1 VLQERRYDN
10 LKSETLHFPNVN
22 SLMKISLGLI
32 LFTMLSTVLVYA
44 ETSSDIIS
52 VQINEN
58 AYIQTSGNFVDNSS
72 FSSSPGTLITIVN
85 NDDVSH
91 TFVSGVSNSNNAGL
105 VANYDDYLICEL
117 NEKIAPTSNTYSDD
131 NICDFNKDD
140 RVITDIISPGNSVSF
155 LLSDVGTYRMIDTD
169 YPWIEFAIYVFPDS
183 NSSNNINSGFP
194 QDDRI
199 PVQIPESETELA
211 ITPFVETLLVTVDGM
226 PFDVSYTTTGLSVY
240 EIESDTDS
248 MSLIFYVNVDDS
260 NGKLNVTFEREFFDS
275 TYDGEDDLFFVLIDG
290 DETISKETK
299 TTSQSRSLTIDVPL
313 GTEELEIIGSVFGI
327 SKELPSVTET
337 TATETTATETTA
349 TETTATET
357 TATETTAT
365 ETTATET
372 PSTNECGPGTVLKN
386 DVCVLD
392 QRCGPGTVLKNDVCV
407 LDSASTNSSSSGNSR
422 ELIMGVT
429 VAFAIAGVIGI
440 IFAIISKFN
449 KNKH

>member
-1 VLQERRYDN
+1 MLGKQNIDN
-10 LKSETLHFPNVN
+10 FKSETLHFPNVN

-44 ETSSDIIS
+44 ETSSDITS

-58 AYIQTSGNFVDNSS
+58 AYLQNSGNFVDNSL
-72 FSSSPGTLITIVN
+72 FSSSPGMTITIMN
-85 NDDVSH
+85 NDAVSH

-117 NEKIAPTSNTYSDD
+117 NEKVRPSTNNFGSDD
-131 NICDFNKDD
+131 NLCNFNKDD
-140 RVITDIISPGNSVSF
+140 RIITDVIPPGDSTSF
-155 LLSDVGTYRMIDTD
+155 LLSDLGTYRIIDPD
-169 YPWIEFAIYVFPDS
+169 YPWIEFVIYVFPDS

-194 QDDRI
+194 VYDRT
-199 PVQIPESETELA
+199 PAQIPESETDLVM
-211 ITPFVETLLVTVDGM
+211 IPVETLLVTVDGM

-248 MSLIFYVNVDDS
+248 MSLIFYVTVSDS

-275 TYDGEDDLFFVLIDG
+275 TYDGEDDLFFVLADG
-290 DETISKETK
+290 DETISQEIE
-299 TTSQSRSLTIDVPL
+299 TTSQSRSLTIDVPS

-337 TATETTATETTA
+337 PVTETPVTETPVTETTV
-349 TETTATET
+349 
-357 TATETTAT
+357 
-365 ETTATET
+365 TET
-372 PSTNECGPGTVLKN
+372 PVTETPLTNECGPGTVLEN

-392 QRCGPGTVLKNDVCV
+392 QRCGPGTILENDVCV
-407 LDSASTNSSSSGNSR
+407 IDQTPVTPSSSGNSK

-429 VAFAIAGVIGI
+429 VAFVIAGVIGI
-440 IFAIISKFN
+440 IFALISKAN
-449 KNKH
+449 RNKH